1 MTYLTNDIY
10 WDSKP
15 DAYQPLRAMVGGG
28 AERQALAAHLHDQGY
43 LIDWAIDINGWD
55 AGLVMAIR
63 LHDGDKVVPDKWQNL
78 PGTIKVSIDAADYPP
93 AHPAPTPP
101 PPTTNPVGAQSPT
114 PGVYTWTPA
123 AFDGH
128 GNPVFKEG
136 DSVTAPD
143 GNVVTFH
150 IYQAPP
156 FAMTGWEWETASAK
170 AARLAAEG
178 TAVTQ

>member
-1 MTYLTNDIY
+1 MQYLTDPIY
-10 WDSKP
+10 RASKP
-15 DAYQPLRAMVGGG
+15 DAYQALFALVGGSP
-28 AERQALAAHLHDQGY
+28 ERLAMAQAMEAQG
-43 LIDWAIDINGWD
+43 LVIDKPIDVWGWD
-55 AGLVMAIR
+55 AGLIMAYR
-63 LHDGDKVVPDKWQNL
+63 LSLGLKTAPSATQSM
-78 PGTIKVSIDAADYPP
+78 PGTIKVSVDAADYPP
-93 AHPAPTPP
+93 FHPAVPP
-101 PPTTNPVGAQSPT
+101 PAPATSPVGAQSPT
-114 PGVYTWTPA
+114 LGVYTWTPA